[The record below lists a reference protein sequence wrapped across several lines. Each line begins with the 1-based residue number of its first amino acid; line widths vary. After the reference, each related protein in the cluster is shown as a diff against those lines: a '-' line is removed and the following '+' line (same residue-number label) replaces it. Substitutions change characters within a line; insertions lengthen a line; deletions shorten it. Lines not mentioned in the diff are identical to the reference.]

1 VFSFGGMV
9 MAACVGKVRI
19 MATERTPKAMATWE
33 WNDRTSII
41 FGTSIALL
49 GTEGRG
55 NKKEIIKKAN
65 GSPAG
70 QIAEPPH
77 VLCGPTVYT
86 YTTCIHVLYICIA
99 FGGKVAHISR

>member
-41 FGTSIALL
+41 FGTSIEQVHPL
-49 GTEGRG
+49 
-55 NKKEIIKKAN
+55 NKYII
-65 GSPAG
+65 
-70 QIAEPPH
+70 
-77 VLCGPTVYT
+77 
-86 YTTCIHVLYICIA
+86 
-99 FGGKVAHISR
+99 